1 MVKPTAK
8 SSEITEIASKPT
20 EGQLTITRLMRS
32 PDAILFLQFLRQY
45 SNTFAQGAKQTK
57 LAEFLV
63 HLPPPQSSQQPT
75 KQKTNC
81 K

>member
-1 MVKPTAK
+1 MVKPTAE

-32 PDAILFLQFLRQY
+32 TDAILFLQFLRKH

-57 LAEFLV
+57 IAEILA
-63 HLPPPQSSQQPT
+63 HLPPPQSPQQPM